1 MSEDVSYFIRR
12 AIVAVLM
19 TLTVL
24 PVAAQ
29 SDGVPGASRLVYA
42 GPDGKLVHA
51 ADAQGN
57 TVPDFSTC
65 GYMGG
70 GVSLPEVAARAT
82 VEPADGDAGA
92 RIQAAIDGVAKLPPD
107 ARGLRGAVLLK
118 RGEYRVAGTITIDE
132 SGIVLRGEG
141 SGGDGTV
148 LVATGAK
155 TRTLVVVKG
164 SGGATVAASGA
175 RITDPYVP
183 VGAKSFRVATVEG
196 LHVGDTVIVRRRSN
210 TEWVHFI
217 GMDRIPER
225 PGNPNSTV
233 QWKPFNLD
241 FDRVIT
247 EIRGDRVSVDA
258 PIVCAIEER
267 WGGGEVL
274 AYTDANRIRQVG
286 IEGLRCVSE
295 FDPSVKASNGG
306 KQYAADEK
314 HCDSFVEFDDVVNAW
329 ARDLAGLHLVGSCVH
344 LDKGAKWVTVQDCR
358 CEAMVSVL
366 TGGRRYAFY
375 VEGQQCLVQRCFAD
389 TARHAFV
396 VGARVCGP
404 NVFLDCRATHNHA
417 TSEPH
422 HRWSVGG
429 LYDNVSAAI
438 AIQDRSWMGTGHGWA
453 GANYVVWNCAGDL
466 VCQSPPTAQNWA
478 IGFVGKRNKPAFK
491 GRPDGI
497 WESFG
502 QHVTPRSLYLK
513 QLDDRLGKDAVANT
527 TREAQRQ

>member
-1 MSEDVSYFIRR
+1 MRT
-12 AIVAVLM
+12 A
-19 TLTVL
+19 
-24 PVAAQ
+24 VAAILVLASVWPVSAQ
-29 SDGVPGASRLVYA
+29 GVGAPGVSRLVYA
-42 GPDGKLVHA
+42 GPDGKLVYA

-70 GVSLPEVAARAT
+70 GVSLPEAAVKAT
-82 VEPADGDAGA
+82 VEPVAGDAGA

-107 ARGLRGAVLLK
+107 ARGLRGAVLLR
-118 RGEYRVAGTITIDE
+118 RGEYRVAGTITIGE
-132 SGIVLRGEG
+132 SGIVLRGQG
-141 SGGDGTV
+141 SGKDGTV
-148 LVATGAK
+148 LIATG
-155 TRTLVVVKG
+155 TRPRTLLLVKG
-164 SGGATVAASGA
+164 GGGATASVGP
-175 RITDPYVP
+175 RITDAYVP
-183 VGAKSFRVATVEG
+183 VGAKAFRVAAVAG
-196 LHVGDTVIVRRRSN
+196 LHVGDTVIVRRTGN
-210 TEWVHFI
+210 AAWIHFI

-241 FDRVIT
+241 LDRVIT
-247 EIRGDRVSVDA
+247 GIEGDRVSVDA
-258 PIVCAIEER
+258 PIVCAIEDR

-274 AYTDANRIRQVG
+274 PYTDGDRIRQVG
-286 IEGLRCVSE
+286 VEGLRCVSE
-295 FDPSVKASNGG
+295 FAPGVKANDGG
-306 KQYAADEK
+306 KEYAADEQ
-314 HCDSFVEFDDVVNAW
+314 HCDTFVGFDDVVNAW

-344 LDKGAKWVTVQDCR
+344 LNKGAKWVTVQDCR

-366 TGGRRYAFY
+366 TGERRNAFR

-429 LYDNVSAAI
+429 LYDNVSAAM
-438 AIQDRSWMGTGHGWA
+438 AIQDRSWMGSGHGWS
-453 GANYVVWNCAGDL
+453 GANYVTWNCTGNL

-478 IGFVGKRNKPAFK
+478 IGFVGKQTRPAFK

-497 WESFG
+497 WDSIG

-513 QLDDRLGKDAVANT
+513 QLEDRLGKDAVANT
-527 TREAQRQ
+527 TREAQR